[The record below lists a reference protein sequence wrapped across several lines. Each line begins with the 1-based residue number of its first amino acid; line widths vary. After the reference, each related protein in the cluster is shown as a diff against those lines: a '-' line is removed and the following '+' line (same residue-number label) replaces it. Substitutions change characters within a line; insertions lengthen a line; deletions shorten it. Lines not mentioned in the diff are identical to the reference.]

1 MTSKVSPQTSQE
13 NSMTTEPV
21 GSYLKQARE
30 TQGLSL
36 DQVAS
41 VTRIP
46 LKYLQALEEE
56 QFAAL
61 PEQVFTKGFV
71 RTYAR
76 SLGMDEQDVLRRFS
90 KASSEY
96 FGRGQQEHEQ
106 VQLKIEEGKRGKL
119 NRTAIIILIG
129 VILLGLGLLLS
140 RQQQPPPPST
150 PETTESPSV
159 SSPLP
164 TEEETEMPPLMG
176 QTSEQE
182 VDIKPNTVSAVPE
195 TSPAAL
201 PTVADQPKSGTP
213 TPPSVSSTA
222 GPLLMELEATQL
234 TWVVVKSDENKPE
247 EALLHPSQ
255 RTAWKA
261 TDQFTLTLGNAG
273 GVLIWL
279 NGKSQGPFGKQGEVV
294 REVVIRD

>member
-1 MTSKVSPQTSQE
+1 
-13 NSMTTEPV
+13 
-21 GSYLKQARE
+21 
-30 TQGLSL
+30 
-36 DQVAS
+36 

-61 PEQVFTKGFV
+61 PEPVFTKGFV

-90 KASSEY
+90 ETSSEY
-96 FGRGQQEHEQ
+96 YGRGQQEHER
-106 VQLKIEEGKRGKL
+106 VQLKIEEEKRGKL
-119 NRTAIIILIG
+119 NRTTIIILIG

-164 TEEETEMPPLMG
+164 TEEETETPPLMG

-182 VDIKPNTVSAVPE
+182 VDIEPNTVSSVPE
-195 TSPAAL
+195 TPPAAL
-201 PTVADQPKSGTP
+201 PTVADPPKSRTP

-247 EALLHPSQ
+247 EALLQPSQ
-255 RTAWKA
+255 RTTWKA
-261 TDQFTLTLGNAG
+261 TEQFTLTLGNAG

-279 NGKSQGPFGKQGEVV
+279 NGKSRGPFGKQGEVV